1 MLDAIEGGQDTS
13 VRFFKDW
20 ASEVIQAIPRD
31 RLLVYEVREGWDSL
45 CNFLDVPVPVEPFP
59 NINNSDE
66 FRLRISKLKTLAYMV
81 VLGIPSLMAICIGF
95 CHPFFWLVSQCTT
108 LTCVLSTSILDFAK
122 FWFFPPW
129 VLREVERTLT
139 SSDVLKGV
147 LASSYSTTIQG

>member
-95 CHPFFWLVSQCTT
+95 CHPFF
-108 LTCVLSTSILDFAK
+108 
-122 FWFFPPW
+122 
-129 VLREVERTLT
+129 
-139 SSDVLKGV
+139 
-147 LASSYSTTIQG
+147 